1 MNYSGYDIVALSP
14 GISFDCLQQ
23 AIKNSKGNFMVMYW
37 LLARLSNNVIMHG
50 MTQHGSEPQI
60 LHD

>member
-1 MNYSGYDIVALSP
+1 
-14 GISFDCLQQ
+14 
-23 AIKNSKGNFMVMYW
+23 MVMYW